1 MLNVLE
7 LGLREKTYYVKR
19 ALFSFDRTGE
29 VESLCGRLNFS
40 PLYKP
45 VENTQVYTLLEKTKK
60 QHNKTL
66 SFTLQK
72 IRFYLVKDMVSP
84 CKR

>member
-72 IRFYLVKDMVSP
+72 IRFHLAKDKVSP
-84 CKR
+84 YER